1 MPNIWSRICPQG
13 HFWLKDQINRAHK
26 SRERERARE
35 REGKRRRRCG
45 SLNLWRCMTLSD
57 TWPWIHSLSECSRP
71 MDVHPGSRS
80 LYLIG
85 GPMCLCLYLLSLKPS
100 FSCNT
105 SSMSDSGSE
114 RDKEAVLCG
123 LRAVKNLLTS
133 AKLTRHLNSIVEDVT
148 RLQLYEKVV
157 WEHADLTC
165 QCSSPEVKMIIGPI
179 NACVQPSYCTDWRVF
194 FPPPLPPLVA
204 ELPPDGKRNEYVS
217 VSVKRIN
224 WQANTSQRLHQ
235 FTREGNNASG

>member
-26 SRERERARE
+26 SREREKEKGRGAD
-35 REGKRRRRCG
+35 GVA
-45 SLNLWRCMTLSD
+45 LWIYGGA
-57 TWPWIHSLSECSRP
+57 WPYLTR
-71 MDVHPGSRS
+71 DPGSILSATALVQWMSTQGAAHSTWLVVRCVFVFTCF
-80 LYLIG
+80 LWNRLF
-85 GPMCLCLYLLSLKPS
+85 PATLPVCL
-100 FSCNT
+100 T
-105 SSMSDSGSE
+105 QE
-114 RDKEAVLCG
+114 VKEAVLCG

-194 FPPPLPPLVA
+194 FFPTPPSSCCRVA
-204 ELPPDGKRNEYVS
+204 S
-217 VSVKRIN
+217 
-224 WQANTSQRLHQ
+224 WW
-235 FTREGNNASG
+235 